1 MPNHVHAIIA
11 FGNTGK
17 PINTIIGNGK
27 RFMAY
32 YLIDLLEKQG
42 NNYTLN
48 QLSFMVNNTDK
59 QNHKKHEV
67 FEPSF
72 DRKECR
78 TIAFTQQKLKYIHHN
93 PCKSD
98 PRLAILPEEYI
109 HSSAKY
115 YHTNIQGIYPVTSYM
130 DLQDIDLETI
140 R

>member
-17 PINTIIGNGK
+17 SINSIVGNGK

-32 YLIDLLEKQG
+32 ELVKLLKEKNKDDLLLQLEQMVNDTDKQG
-42 NNYTLN
+42 N
-48 QLSFMVNNTDK
+48 K
-59 QNHKKHEV
+59 QHEV

-72 DRKECR
+72 DRKGCR
-78 TIAFTQQKLKYIHHN
+78 TMEFTKQKLLYIHLN
-93 PCKSD
+93 PC
-98 PRLAILPEEYI
+98 RYETILAQLPEDYL

-115 YHTNIQGIYPVTSYM
+115 YYAGEQGIYPVTSYM
-130 DLQDIDLETI
+130 ELGDIDLATP